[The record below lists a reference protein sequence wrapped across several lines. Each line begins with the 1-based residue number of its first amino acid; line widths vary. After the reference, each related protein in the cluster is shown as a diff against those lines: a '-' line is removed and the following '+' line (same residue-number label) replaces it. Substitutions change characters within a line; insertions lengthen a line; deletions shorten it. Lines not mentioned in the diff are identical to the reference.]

1 MDSFIITVLEAL
13 EAVSDSATLLPEL
26 TGLTRSDV

>member
-13 EAVSDSATLLPEL
+13 KAVSDSALLLSEL
-26 TGLTRSDV
+26 TGLSDA